1 MDPAQL
7 AHSGSP
13 LPSFPHDVT
22 PVSQTPT
29 KADVD
34 GVMVLPT
41 QSYLEV
47 PFCEPLN
54 EIHKESPGT
63 FTNEQI
69 GMYPTLTQ
77 FYVRQKILRS
87 KLYTIALET
96 IPSKLQALMKVLKLP
111 SCKWRWC

>member
-34 GVMVLPT
+34 EVMALPT
-41 QSYLEV
+41 Q
-47 PFCEPLN
+47 
-54 EIHKESPGT
+54 SPGT